1 MNHSPITTKLLSDNT
16 WLAKYKTLEFF
27 ADTEQQAIEKAKLY
41 IRNKTRLVNK

>member
-27 ADTEQQAIEKAKLY
+27 ADTEQQAIALATTY
-41 IRNKTRLVNK
+41 INSKPRRVKR